1 MAKTKV
7 VEAKNIKKS
16 FIVGAQTLEIIKG
29 VNFDIESG
37 EFIIFFGPSGCGK
50 STLLNIVSG
59 LESVSE
65 GSLKIRGEELAH
77 YDATQMAK
85 FRQSK
90 IGIVFQSFNLLKSM
104 TIQENVAL
112 PLLSGG
118 ETYGKAL
125 NRAEDLLVMFGL
137 KDHLKKIPTELSGGQ
152 QQRVATARSL
162 STNPWIIIADEPT
175 GNLDSKSAEEVMSIF
190 NTLNQKS
197 KKTIIMVTHN
207 PEHKVYANR
216 VFNLKDG
223 TIESITRNQHQVAIK
238 DVGGFKPSEHVIGQ

>member
-1 MAKTKV
+1 L
-7 VEAKNIKKS
+7 EA
-16 FIVGAQTLEIIKG
+16 
-29 VNFDIESG
+29 
-37 EFIIFFGPSGCGK
+37 
-50 STLLNIVSG
+50 
-59 LESVSE
+59 VSE

-77 YDATQMAK
+77 YDDSQMAK

-112 PLLSGG
+112 PLLAGG
-118 ETYGKAL
+118 EDYHKAL

-152 QQRVATARSL
+152 QQRVATARAL
-162 STNPWIIIADEPT
+162 ATNPWILICDEPT

-197 KKTIIMVTHN
+197 KKTVIMVTHN
-207 PEHKVYANR
+207 PEYKVYANR
-216 VFNLKDG
+216 IINLKDG
-223 TIESITRNQHQVAIK
+223 AIDSIIVNNNRVPVK
-238 DVGGFKPSEHVIGQ
+238 DVGGFKPSEHIIGQ